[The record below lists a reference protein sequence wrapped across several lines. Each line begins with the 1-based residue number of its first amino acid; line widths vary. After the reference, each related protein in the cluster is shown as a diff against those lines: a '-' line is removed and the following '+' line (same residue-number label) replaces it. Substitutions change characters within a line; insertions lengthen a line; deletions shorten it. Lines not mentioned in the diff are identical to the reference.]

1 MINSAEAQKV
11 VEMNKTKAVKKAVK
25 KQAVKKTKAVKKLK
39 IARSSNTERETVKYI
54 FDVKAKTITAIAHVK
69 NSDTQQMSEHK
80 AVISVAD
87 IKELKLRATDRKRFY
102 SYCNVELQL
111 LKKLSCEAQAKKQ
124 HACTNTQ
131 YDSRLKLL
139 ALILQLSLSKAQ
151 QKAKA
156 IKTVKKS
163 AGKAVTKK

>member
-1 MINSAEAQKV
+1 MINALNSAEKSKMSKTKKATKKV
-11 VEMNKTKAVKKAVK
+11 VKKNAVKKMKV
-25 KQAVKKTKAVKKLK
+25 T
-39 IARSSNTERETVKYI
+39 RSANTERETVKYI

-80 AVISVAD
+80 AVISVQD

-111 LKKLSCEAQAKKQ
+111 LKKLSCEAQAKKV

-156 IKTVKKS
+156 SKKS
-163 AGKAVTKK
+163 ANKATAKK

>member
-1 MINSAEAQKV
+1 MS
-11 VEMNKTKAVKKAVK
+11 KTKK
-25 KQAVKKTKAVKKLK
+25 AVKKTKAVKKLK
-39 IARSSNTERETVKYI
+39 IARSSNIEREQVRYN
-54 FDVKAKTITAIAHVK
+54 FDDKAKTITAISHVK
-69 NSDTQQMSEHK
+69 NSDTQQISEHK

-139 ALILQLSLSKAQ
+139 ALIIQLSLSKAQ

-156 IKTVKKS
+156 IKASKKS
-163 AGKAVTKK
+163 ANKATAKK

>member
-1 MINSAEAQKV
+1 MINALNSAEKSKMSKTKKATKKV
-11 VEMNKTKAVKKAVK
+11 VKKNAVKKMKV
-25 KQAVKKTKAVKKLK
+25 T
-39 IARSSNTERETVKYI
+39 RSANTERETVKYI

-80 AVISVAD
+80 AVISVQD

-111 LKKLSCEAQAKKQ
+111 LKKLSCEAQAKKV

-156 IKTVKKS
+156 IKASKKS
-163 AGKAVTKK
+163 ASKATSKK

>member
-1 MINSAEAQKV
+1 MINALNSAEKSKMSKTKKATKKV
-11 VEMNKTKAVKKAVK
+11 VKKNAVKKMKV
-25 KQAVKKTKAVKKLK
+25 T
-39 IARSSNTERETVKYI
+39 RSANTERETVKYI

-80 AVISVAD
+80 AVISVQD
-87 IKELKLRATDRKRFY
+87 IKELKARATDRKRFY

-111 LKKLSCEAQAKKQ
+111 LKKLSCEAQAKKV

-156 IKTVKKS
+156 SKKS
-163 AGKAVTKK
+163 ANKATAKK